1 MPSMGGF
8 EFGGIGSM
16 AFGWASSLFFWVI
29 AMVVLVAV
37 GIVAL
42 KIRKGRRFEFPVLE
56 VISLGQGKIRVQSG
70 KAGWFRNKTVLFGLL
85 DVGGEEELLCKGK
98 RGHKDRRI
106 LYASSTDYH
115 DINGKRG
122 IIAKRKDDDP
132 AILVPLNTFEVKN
145 LSLLST
151 IAPADYRDAANK
163 ILEDKRKETLTWWDE
178 NKTTILM
185 VSTLIFCIIALIFII
200 KFAQG
205 ESSAWREALTN
216 QCGSKLA
223 PISAP

>member
-1 MPSMGGF
+1 MAIGGF
-8 EFGGIGSM
+8 DFGGIGSM
-16 AFGWASSLFFWVI
+16 AFGWASSIMFWALTIVVI
-29 AMVVLVAV
+29 IAV
-37 GIVAL
+37 GFIAL
-42 KIRKGRRFEFPVLE
+42 NFRKSRRFEFPLLE
-56 VISLGQGKIRVQSG
+56 IISLGQGKIRVQSG
-70 KAGWFRNKTVLFGLL
+70 KAGWFRTKTVLFGLL
-85 DVGGEEELLCKGK
+85 DIGGEEELLCKGK

-132 AILVPLNTFEVKN
+132 EILVPLNTFEVKN

-178 NKTTILM
+178 NKSTVLM
-185 VSTLIFCIIALIFII
+185 VSTLIFAIIALIFII

-205 ESSAWREALTN
+205 ESSAWREALAQ
-216 QCGSKLA
+216 QCASGLA
-223 PISAP
+223 SVAP

>member
-1 MPSMGGF
+1 MAGF
-8 EFGGIGSM
+8 TGFDFGGIGSM
-16 AFGWASSLFFWVI
+16 AFSWASSLMFWALTIVVI
-29 AMVVLVAV
+29 VAV
-37 GIVAL
+37 GVLAL
-42 KIRKGRRFEFPVLE
+42 KIRKGRRFEFPLLE
-56 VISLGQGKIRVQSG
+56 VIGLGQGKVRVQSG
-70 KAGWFRNKTVLFGLL
+70 KAGWFRTKTVFFGLL
-85 DVGGEEELLCKGK
+85 DIGGEEELICRGK

-163 ILEDKRKETLTWWDE
+163 ILEDKRKEILTWWDE
-178 NKTTILM
+178 NKSTVLM
-185 VSTLIFCIIALIFII
+185 VSTLIFAIIALIFII

-205 ESSAWREALTN
+205 ESSAWREALRL
-216 QCGSKLA
+216 QCTSGLA
-223 PISAP
+223 STAP